1 MPARIERVTARL
13 WETISHHQRLADSIG
28 AIREQLGDL
37 LPVRTLAVTRVD
49 VSPPRLE
56 VVAVSSDERWGVP
69 GHIDL
74 PAGELQRLLEWERQ
88 PEVRLVREARREV
101 PSLSRFPEQALL
113 LPLEQGLVI
122 AAPAAGRRWGDAERK
137 LFAAL
142 REPFNVTLRN
152 EEQLRSIALS
162 RQSIEAENIALLHRL
177 GRNDSAEAIVGAQ
190 SGLRGVMERVG
201 QVASSDLPVLILG
214 ETGSGKEVIA
224 RAIHNRSA
232 RAGKAFVRVNCGAI
246 APELIDSEL
255 FGHERGSF
263 TGATSP
269 RKGWFERADRGT
281 LLLDEIGELPLPA
294 QVRLLRIL
302 QDGSFH
308 RVGGQT
314 QLTADVRIVAATHR
328 DLQEMVRERTFRE
341 DLWYRIAVF
350 PIALP
355 ALRERPDD
363 IPELAMHFAR
373 RACIRFGLRPLTLT
387 RGDIHLLLSYDWP
400 GNIRELGAVIDRAA
414 ILGDGEHLDV
424 RAALG
429 TGGRQGTQKAKTPE
443 GRFLTLDEAM
453 REHIEEALR
462 RSGGTIEGPRGAAA
476 LLDINPYTLRARM
489 RKLGVEWSR
498 FRG

>member
-1 MPARIERVTARL
+1 MSIRTERTIARL
-13 WETISHHQRLADSIG
+13 WETISHQQRLADSIG
-28 AIREQLGDL
+28 TLRAQLGEL
-37 LPVRTLAVTRVD
+37 LPTRTLAVTRLD
-49 VSPPRLE
+49 LTPPRLE
-56 VVAVSSDERWGVP
+56 VVAVSSDEKWGVP
-69 GHIDL
+69 GHLDL
-74 PAGELQRLLEWERQ
+74 PAAELQRLLEWARH
-88 PEVRLVREARREV
+88 PGVRMVREARKDV
-101 PSLSRFPEQALL
+101 PSLARFPEQALL
-113 LPLEQGLVI
+113 LSLDRGLVI
-122 AAPAAGRRWGDAERK
+122 AAPATGKRWGDAERK
-137 LFAAL
+137 LFASL
-142 REPFNVTLRN
+142 REPFNVTLQN
-152 EEQLRSIALS
+152 EEQLRDMTLTRESM
-162 RQSIEAENIALLHRL
+162 EAEKIALLHRL

-190 SGLRGVMERVG
+190 SGLRAVMERVG

-224 RAIHNRSA
+224 RAIHNRSP
-232 RAGKAFVRVNCGAI
+232 RAGRAFVRVNCGAI

-263 TGATSP
+263 TGATAP

-302 QDGSFH
+302 QDGTFY

-314 QLTADVRIVAATHR
+314 QLTADVRIIAATHR
-328 DLQEMVRERTFRE
+328 DLHEMVRERAFRE

-350 PIALP
+350 PITLP

-429 TGGRQGTQKAKTPE
+429 AGAGRTSSPKSSGGRFP
-443 GRFLTLDEAM
+443 TLDEAM

-462 RSGGTIEGPRGAAA
+462 RSNGVIEGPRGAAA

-498 FRG
+498 FR